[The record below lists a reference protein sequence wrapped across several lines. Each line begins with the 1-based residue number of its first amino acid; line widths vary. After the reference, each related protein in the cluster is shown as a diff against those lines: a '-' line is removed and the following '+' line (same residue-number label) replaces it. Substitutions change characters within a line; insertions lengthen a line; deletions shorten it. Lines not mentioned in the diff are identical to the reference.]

1 MTNEELASLKIGMAN
16 ELTDCVGDHI
26 KLMGVI
32 LRLRDEAAELRHKG
46 PEPYLRPAPEPAMNG
61 QSLAE
66 RPGYVLKDD
75 HAAPEGLPVAGAK
88 IDAPLLSAGDP
99 GPDTQP
105 ATIYD
110 PDTGKDTYLHS
121 DGAYHTEP
129 EVDRNKGATE

>member
-1 MTNEELASLKIGMAN
+1 MTNEELASFKIGMAN

-32 LRLRDEAAELRHKG
+32 LRLRDEAAELRHHG
-46 PEPYLRPAPEPAMNG
+46 PEPYVRPAPEPAMNG

-75 HAAPEGLPVAGAK
+75 HAAPEGLPIAGARPEDK
-88 IDAPLLSAGDP
+88 PDLSAKLSDRP
-99 GPDTQP
+99 P
-105 ATIYD
+105 TIYD